1 MFAQELAD
9 EVSRIAGHGSATV
22 KTIPSLLLALAGV
35 FSKPIREIGEM
46 LYQFTAPFELDS
58 SETTATFGLEAT
70 PLSAQIDATMTAY
83 GEPAPQVTASVA

>member
-1 MFAQELAD
+1 
-9 EVSRIAGHGSATV
+9 
-22 KTIPSLLLALAGV
+22 
-35 FSKPIREIGEM
+35 M

-83 GEPAPQVTASVA
+83 GEAAPQVTASVA